1 MSSDPIEPIE
11 NRLLAT
17 LAQALYASDA
27 LGLLP
32 VPLHPDQAASLAFH
46 RGTFPL
52 PTIKIMGRRMVRVAD
67 ILAFA
72 QGNGAESKTTPRP
85 TQAVAAGSAPRRKRG
100 RPSKA
105 EIAVRAIALGETG
118 HD

>member
-1 MSSDPIEPIE
+1 MSSNLIEPIE

-27 LGLLP
+27 LGLRP
-32 VPLHPDQAASLAFH
+32 VPLHPHQAASLAFH

-52 PTIKIMGRRMVRVAD
+52 PTVKVMGRRMVRVAD

-72 QGNGAESKTTPRP
+72 QGEMQQP
-85 TQAVAAGSAPRRKRG
+85 VAANEVTRARSGKRRG

-105 EIAVRAIALGETG
+105 DLAARAAALGVGNE
-118 HD
+118 